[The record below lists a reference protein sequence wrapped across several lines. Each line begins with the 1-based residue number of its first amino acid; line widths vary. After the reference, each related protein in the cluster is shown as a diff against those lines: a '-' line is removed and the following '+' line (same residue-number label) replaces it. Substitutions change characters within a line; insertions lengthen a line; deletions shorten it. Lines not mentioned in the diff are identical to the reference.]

1 MGELSFVSSLLI
13 ADFSFPG
20 GCFRSYFLLGFLC
33 SCWAGI
39 FMLKKCRFST
49 KSPFSAPFSEEI
61 QQGQG
66 EEAETPG
73 GAGGDGCRLRQGGGS
88 QQGERPPGLKNGAKK
103 GKISPAASKPCPPF
117 NFLGRYFLFPSSK
130 TPSKPSRCSK
140 NTTAT
145 GECPP
150 PGMAKPWWCRR
161 CWGGVNGA
169 FFGPPPSLDVSIE
182 CRRGPR
188 LEPATLEWAFEL
200 TKSNMQTL

>member
-1 MGELSFVSSLLI
+1 MFVLGG
-13 ADFSFPG
+13 DFHVK
-20 GCFRSYFLLGFLC
+20 
-33 SCWAGI
+33 
-39 FMLKKCRFST
+39 KKCGFST

-88 QQGERPPGLKNGAKK
+88 QQGERPPSLKNGAKK

-117 NFLGRYFLFPSSK
+117 NFLGCYLLLPSSK

-150 PGMAKPWWCRR
+150 PGYGKTVVVPPVPGGGQR
-161 CWGGVNGA
+161 CLFW
-169 FFGPPPSLDVSIE
+169 PPP
-182 CRRGPR
+182 P
-188 LEPATLEWAFEL
+188 PASMSPSSADAAPAWNRPPWSGL
-200 TKSNMQTL
+200 SS